1 MINQSKPD
9 LRKIGTHIALTIVYL
24 VNRDF
29 KPVPTQINNLALN
42 KSQIAAKHIKF
53 ASEQTGA
60 DFDYLLQT
68 AKRES
73 AFNPDAKAKTSSATG
88 LFQFVRQ
95 TWYETMH
102 DFGPIHGYENFS
114 KHIQRDDNGR
124 YNVPNQAAK
133 TAILEL
139 RKDPK
144 AASLMA
150 AEFSNQNMKYLSHK
164 IGRDPKASELYM
176 AHFMGRG
183 AAAKLIN
190 LEAKAPNANAA
201 EIFPQHAASNKPIFY
216 SKGQARSIRQ
226 VYDNLAKHHVQLA
239 KSKGLDPTNI
249 ENVSKLVP
257 FLPSNDGFYGSLFGQ
272 QDSAEK
278 APKPLAY
285 TGIGTGEEAQNSAA
299 IGHVN
304 NLLMAQIASQNSIQQ
319 QQVYINDNAK
329 PLPEAF
335 FSQYDSASLAKG
347 NNFFSVTAK

>member
-1 MINQSKPD
+1 M
-9 LRKIGTHIALTIVYL
+9 
-24 VNRDF
+24 
-29 KPVPTQINNLALN
+29 PTQINNSTLS
-42 KSQIAAKHIKF
+42 KSQVAAKHIQY
-53 ASEQTGA
+53 ASDQTGA

-73 AFNPDAKAKTSSATG
+73 AFDPNAKAKTSSATG
-88 LFQFVRQ
+88 LFQFVKQ
-95 TWYETMH
+95 TWYETLH
-102 DFGPIHGYENFS
+102 DFGPKHGYQNYAN
-114 KHIQRDDNGR
+114 HIMRNKNGR
-124 YNVPNQAAK
+124 YNVPNEQAK

-150 AEFSNQNMKYLSHK
+150 AEFSNQNMQYLNGK
-164 IGRDPKASELYM
+164 IGREPKASELYM

-190 LEAKAPNANAA
+190 LEAQSPNANAA
-201 EIFPQHAASNKPIFY
+201 EIFPNHAASNKPIFY

-249 ENVSKLVP
+249 ENVAKLVP

-272 QDSAEK
+272 QNADDSTVR
-278 APKPLAY
+278 PLAY
-285 TGIGTGEEAQNSAA
+285 TGIGTGEAA
-299 IGHVN
+299 LNPTAMGQLNTLI
-304 NLLMAQIASQNSIQQ
+304 MAQIASQNAQPNRQNFISE
-319 QQVYINDNAK
+319 NAK
-329 PLPEAF
+329 PLPEAILG
-335 FSQYDSASLAKG
+335 QYDGASLAKG